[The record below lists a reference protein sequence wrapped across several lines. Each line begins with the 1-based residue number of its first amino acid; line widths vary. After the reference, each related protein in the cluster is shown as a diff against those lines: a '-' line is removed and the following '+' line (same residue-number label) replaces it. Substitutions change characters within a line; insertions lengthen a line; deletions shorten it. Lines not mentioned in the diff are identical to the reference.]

1 LYVASSQPSGTDD
14 KMNSNAWK
22 NINEL
27 TEPYNDALNYR
38 TKAQKE
44 FFSKVFLRTEQ
55 LQKCLAPST
64 YFLMG
69 EKGTG
74 KTAYAVYLEN
84 NAIDEF
90 RCQVTTMTETQYKR
104 FIELKRNGKLTY
116 SDYANI
122 WRSML
127 LFLVGRMLITKS
139 KSFLHKITGK
149 FTKVEEEIK
158 KWSKNALNPEME
170 SAFEAINSD
179 SFSAKAKAEGVG
191 EVGGELKTQKTEKI
205 TTIRHHL
212 LETEGSLKEALS
224 SLNVSKGHILFIDG
238 IDYRPES
245 VSYSEYIE
253 CIKGLGEA
261 VWQLNTEFF
270 GSIKDSKGR
279 VKIVLLVRPD
289 VFHALNLYNSNSRLQ
304 DNTVFL
310 DWATTEREYET
321 SDLYEVSGKYFSTQ
335 QSQNVTPQEAW
346 LHYYNE
352 TSSNSSVFRK
362 LLQTTFQKPR
372 DILTFIRIT
381 RAMAIRQ
388 KKGEASVFPIDLPS
402 SSAFRREFSDYLLGE
417 VRNYAAF
424 YMTQEDFGRYIK
436 FFQYLDGKQRFT
448 MLEFQEAYD
457 RFKTWVKGEPIKA
470 TEYLRDS
477 EALLQFFYDVNVI
490 GYSEAAVTDQEV
502 FFHWSYRERS
512 LNNIAPKVK
521 TTGVLI
527 LNLGISKALDIGK
540 QMSFKN
546 QPAATASPSPKRHRP
561 NLRRGRRKARND

>member
-1 LYVASSQPSGTDD
+1 
-14 KMNSNAWK
+14 MNSDAWK
-22 NINEL
+22 QIKDLN
-27 TEPYNDALNYR
+27 EPYNDALNYR
-38 TKAQKE
+38 TKPQKE
-44 FFSKVFLRTEQ
+44 FFNKVFLRTEH
-55 LQKCLAPST
+55 LKKCLLPST

-84 NAIDEF
+84 NSVDEY

-104 FIELKRNGKLTY
+104 FIELKRQGKLTY

-127 LFLVGRMLITKS
+127 LFLVGRMLVTKS
-139 KSFLHKITGK
+139 KNFLHKITGK
-149 FTKVEEEIK
+149 FTKVEEEIR
-158 KWSKNALNPEME
+158 KWSNNALNPEME
-170 SAFEAINSD
+170 SAFEAVSSA
-179 SFSAKAKAEGVG
+179 SFSAKLAAHEIGDIG
-191 EVGGELKTQKTEKI
+191 SSLNHQQTEK
-205 TTIRHHL
+205 TPTIRHYL
-212 LETEGSLKEALS
+212 LETENSLKEAIS
-224 SLNVSKGHILFIDG
+224 SLTISKGHILFIDG
-238 IDYRPES
+238 IDYRPEL
-245 VSYSEYIE
+245 VPYHEYIE

-279 VKIVLLVRPD
+279 IKVVLLVRPD

-310 DWATTEREYET
+310 DWATTEREYEE
-321 SDLYEVSGKYFSTQ
+321 SALYEVSGKYFSTQ
-335 QSQNVTPQEAW
+335 QTHDVTHREAW
-346 LHYYNE
+346 DHYYDE
-352 TSSNSSVFRK
+352 ICSDHAVFRR
-362 LLQTTFQKPR
+362 LLKTTFQKPR
-372 DILTFIRIT
+372 DVLTFIRISRT
-381 RAMAIRQ
+381 SAIRNGHGSNSIFS
-388 KKGEASVFPIDLPS
+388 KDLPS
-402 SSAFRREFSDYLLGE
+402 SPAFTREFSDYLLGE

-436 FFQYLDGKQRFT
+436 FFQYLDGRNRFT
-448 MLEFQEAYD
+448 MTEFQEAYE
-457 RFKTWVKGEPIKA
+457 RFKAWVKGEPIKA

-490 GYSEAAVTDQEV
+490 GYSESASTDSEM

-527 LNLGISKALDIGK
+527 LNQGISKVLDIGK
-540 QMSFKN
+540 KM
-546 QPAATASPSPKRHRP
+546 SPKAQSADPHVPPPRKPHS
-561 NLRRGRRKARND
+561 LEKRRRQRARK

>member
-1 LYVASSQPSGTDD
+1 
-14 KMNSNAWK
+14 MSNVDWK
-22 NINEL
+22 PINAL
-27 TEPYNDALNYR
+27 AEPYNDALNYK

-44 FFSKVFLRTEQ
+44 FFNSVFLRTEE
-55 LQKCLAPST
+55 LRKCLAPAT

-84 NAIDEF
+84 NSIDDF

-127 LFLVGRMLITKS
+127 LFIVGRMLVMKS
-139 KSFLHKITGK
+139 KNFLHKITGK
-149 FTKVEEEIK
+149 FSRVETEIA
-158 KWSKNALNPEME
+158 KWNKNALNPEIE
-170 SAFEAINSD
+170 SAFEAISSGAFN
-179 SFSAKAKAEGVG
+179 AKIKAEGVG
-191 EVGGELKTQKTEKI
+191 EAGGEIRAQHTEKNP
-205 TTIRHHL
+205 TIRHHL
-212 LETEGSLKEALS
+212 LETENSLKEAIS
-224 SLNVSKGHILFIDG
+224 SLSISKSHILFVDG

-245 VSYSEYIE
+245 VPYPEYLE

-279 VKIVLLVRPD
+279 IKVVLLVRPD

-310 DWATTEREYET
+310 DWATNEREYEK
-321 SDLYEVSGKYFSTQ
+321 SKLYEVSGRYFSTQ
-335 QSQNVTPQEAW
+335 QQMDVSSHQAW
-346 LHYYNE
+346 EHYYGEARANGA
-352 TSSNSSVFRK
+352 TFKK
-362 LLQTTFQKPR
+362 LLKTTFQKPR
-372 DILTFIRIT
+372 DILTFIRLT
-381 RAMAIRQ
+381 RGMAI
-388 KKGEASVFPIDLPS
+388 KSGDGNASVFAHDLRTSP
-402 SSAFRREFSDYLLGE
+402 AFNREFSDYLLGE

-436 FFQYLDGKQRFT
+436 FFQYLHGKSRFS
-448 MLEFQEAYD
+448 MSEFEEAYL
-457 RFKTWVKGEPIKA
+457 RFKSWVKGEPIRA
-470 TEYLRDS
+470 TEYLRDP

-490 GYSEAAVTDQEV
+490 GYSEATATGNEV

-521 TTGVLI
+521 TTGTLI
-527 LNLGISKALDIGK
+527 LNPGIAKALDIGK
-540 QMSFKN
+540 QMNVSNNGTQQRAPHSKST
-546 QPAATASPSPKRHRP
+546 QS
-561 NLRRGRRKARND
+561 RRRSGIRNIRKG